1 MKWNGTFV
9 VVARVEGA
17 DRKSFFAVAES
28 PNGIDNFRFWDEPIT
43 MPEDFIP
50 ATNIYDMR
58 LTQHEDGWIVCR
70 VARSYPCAYLM
81 KFIGAHSSP
90 SGLSVVGT
98 PCIFFSIHDMLCA
111 SVRMVCIPSSS
122 CAASPGF

>member
-1 MKWNGTFV
+1 M
-9 VVARVEGA
+9 ARSLSWPVWKEPA
-17 DRKSFFAVAES
+17 TSFFAVAES

-43 MPEDFIP
+43 MPEDIIP
-50 ATNIYDMR
+50 ATYIYDMR

-111 SVRMVCIPSSS
+111 STRMVCIPSSS